1 MRRVPAT
8 VITGFLGA
16 GKTSLVRHLL
26 ARAQGRRLAV
36 IVNEFGELG
45 IDRELLLGCGDEAC
59 TEDDIV
65 ELANGCLCCTVAD
78 EFLPTLTRL
87 LDRPAP
93 PEHILIE
100 TSGLALPKPL
110 VQAFAWPEIRT
121 RTTVDGV
128 LTVIDAAAVA
138 AGRFADDPEAVARA
152 RAADPALA
160 HDNPLDEVFS
170 DQLACAD
177 LAILNKTDLVAS
189 DRFAALCGE
198 IAERLRPGVKLVAAR
213 DGAVAPEVAL
223 GLAATAEDDLAARP
237 SVHDLEAAHD
247 HDDFESF
254 VVSLGAVADSEAF
267 FDRLRA
273 VDPPARRAAAERLR
287 RSARPR
293 PAARRPGGRRS
304 LAAIFRSAVAERR
317 TARHAAGRDRR
328 ERPRSSG
335 HRRGADGLNA
345 PARYLA
351 GSDCRRLGRGRSR
364 PDPRRHRRAVERRY
378 RVGVARSGSGA
389 ATRPGPDRAKLAP
402 RADPAPRP

>member
-78 EFLPTLTRL
+78 DFLPTLTRL

-160 HDNPLDEVFS
+160 HDNPLDEVFT

-177 LAILNKTDLVAS
+177 LVDPEQ
-189 DRFAALCGE
+189 D
-198 IAERLRPGVKLVAAR
+198 RPGRPGSLCRALRR
-213 DGAVAPEVAL
+213 D
-223 GLAATAEDDLAARP
+223 
-237 SVHDLEAAHD
+237 
-247 HDDFESF
+247 
-254 VVSLGAVADSEAF
+254 
-267 FDRLRA
+267 
-273 VDPPARRAAAERLR
+273 RRAAAARGEAGRHAGR
-287 RSARPR
+287 RGGARGGARPC
-293 PAARRPGGRRS
+293 
-304 LAAIFRSAVAERR
+304 
-317 TARHAAGRDRR
+317 RD
-328 ERPRSSG
+328 
-335 HRRGADGLNA
+335 
-345 PARYLA
+345 
-351 GSDCRRLGRGRSR
+351 GRGRSR
-364 PDPRRHRRAVERRY
+364 RAAV
-378 RVGVARSGSGA
+378 
-389 ATRPGPDRAKLAP
+389 RA
-402 RADPAPRP
+402 